1 MKHVHS
7 LVDVFEKYGNPFTE
21 ESQDLILSDSRDKVG
36 YYVTETISNIQRIE
50 KEQFQAFL
58 SNWLIS
64 KEESLYNPF
73 KENKFSIFSTP
84 KRRKGDSQ
92 KNEITI
98 LGKSFQ
104 LFAQLYIS
112 C

>member
-50 KEQFQAFL
+50 RTIP
-58 SNWLIS
+58 SIS
-64 KEESLYNPF
+64 KQLINIEG
-73 KENKFSIFSTP
+73 
-84 KRRKGDSQ
+84 RK
-92 KNEITI
+92 
-98 LGKSFQ
+98 L
-104 LFAQLYIS
+104 A
-112 C
+112 